1 MMNKRAL
8 PVELL
13 KGKIMT
19 IKKYIMGYGIAILV
33 IINIWLNIRS
43 FEAIFINNLL
53 PCFYYY
59 NNVDNSYS
67 EEIGSPRRDVEFD
80 GVIRAYKVYNNGS
93 VTEIYYED
101 NTKKEYGSYM
111 MYSSCVEEM
120 KTLLK
125 KLKPMLE
132 NDQKEYK
139 KNKDMQ
145 YKVRLIRIYSKEY
158 RIVSEESDKII
169 DEIIKCIH
177 AT

>member
-1 MMNKRAL
+1 
-8 PVELL
+8 
-13 KGKIMT
+13 MT
-19 IKKYIMGYGIAILV
+19 LKKYIMGYGIAILI

-67 EEIGSPRRDVEFD
+67 EEIRSPRRDVEFD
-80 GVIRAYKVYNNGS
+80 GVIRVYKVYNSGS
-93 VTEIYYED
+93 VTEIHYKD
-101 NTKKEYGSYM
+101 NTKEKYGSYM
-111 MYSSCVEEM
+111 MLHSSLERM
-120 KTLLK
+120 KELLK
-125 KLKPMLE
+125 KLQPMLE

-145 YKVRLIRIYSKEY
+145 YKVRLIRIYNKEY

-169 DEIIKCIH
+169 DEIIKCIR

>member
-1 MMNKRAL
+1 
-8 PVELL
+8 
-13 KGKIMT
+13 MT
-19 IKKYIMGYGIAILV
+19 LKKYIMGYGIAILI

-67 EEIGSPRRDVEFD
+67 EEIRNPRRDVEFD
-80 GVIRAYKVYNNGS
+80 GVIRVYKVYNSGS
-93 VTEIYYED
+93 VTEIHYKD
-101 NTKKEYGSYM
+101 NIKEEYGSYM
-111 MYSSCVEEM
+111 MYSSCVKEM

-145 YKVRLIRIYSKEY
+145 YKVRLIRIYNKEY

-169 DEIIKCIH
+169 DEIIKCIR